1 MSAEAKDDLRQTLGR
16 ICRDWWGDLA
26 AIDLKTGEESE
37 KGRPDRAALAE
48 LRRIATVFSENGEHV
63 DVAAAAACRSQA
75 YVRLLKRLEASL
87 RKSGKAWAIRLAE
100 RSDFPEAV
108 AVIASTLARVREDTR
123 PNQTTAYRLGR
134 NKNGDPISDDNP
146 ARLMA
151 EARFK
156 RLIRTRDW
164 PGLLDQGRRIVAL
177 LDRDAPVADLSAS
190 LLLWNSGR
198 RTIRDWSFAYYGVA
212 FAGSDPDA
220 SDPDDAADSAAPSPT
235 T

>member
-16 ICRDWWGDLA
+16 ICRDWWGQLA
-26 AIDLKTGEESE
+26 AIDPKTGEETTT
-37 KGRPDRAALAE
+37 GWPDRRALAE
-48 LRRIATVFSENGEHV
+48 LRRIGTVSGEDGEHV

-75 YVRLLKRLEASL
+75 YVRFLKRLEAAL
-87 RKSGKAWAIRLAE
+87 RKSGKDWAVRLAE
-100 RSDFPEAV
+100 RDDFPETV
-108 AVIASTLARVREDTR
+108 AVVASTLARVRKDTR
-123 PNQTTAYRLGR
+123 PNQTTAHRLGR
-134 NKNGDPISDDNP
+134 GKDGNPISDDNP

-164 PGLLDQGRRIVAL
+164 PGLLDQGRRIVTL
-177 LDRDAPVADLSAS
+177 LDRDAPVADLGAS
-190 LLLWNSGR
+190 LLLWNSGP

-212 FAGSDPDA
+212 FAGHDPDV
-220 SDPDDAADSAAPSPT
+220 SDQDDAAGTAAPSPT